1 MAHVT
6 GLTRAGSSWTPHFI
20 VKLDYRKCIGCG
32 RCFKV
37 CSRDV
42 FSLVSRDEL
51 EVDDALNDEELDDD
65 GFDDDVLY
73 VMTISN
79 PDDCIGCVSCAKVCP
94 KNCQEHA
101 PLEVAA

>member
-1 MAHVT
+1 MAYMT
-6 GLTRAGSSWTPHFI
+6 GLTRAGQPWTPQFI
-20 VKLDYRKCIGCG
+20 TKLNHHQCIGCG

-42 FSLVSRDEL
+42 FSLVKRDEL
-51 EVDDALNDEELDDD
+51 EDSLDDEELDDED
-65 GFDDDVLY
+65 FDDDVLY

-79 PDDCIGCVSCAKVCP
+79 VDDCIGCGSCAKVCP

-101 PLEVAA
+101 PLDLAA